1 MYKIS
6 ELARMGS
13 VSVRTLHHY
22 DAIGLLKPS
31 GHSEGGYRLYSD
43 EDAQTLQQILFF
55 RELGF
60 PLKEIKEIIE
70 DPSFDRDKALLNHRS
85 LLQKKA
91 ERLQQLLATIDY
103 TLAVNEG
110 NQPVDGKKLF
120 GGFNMED
127 MKEYQKKY
135 REEAA
140 GKYGEKIV
148 AQAEERT
155 SRYTDED
162 WENNQK
168 GMNAIFR
175 KIADGMEGGP
185 ESEEVQQAVDEWRK
199 FITDHYYDC
208 TPDIFRGLADVYT
221 GDERF
226 RHNIDQ
232 IKPGL
237 AAFMSDAI
245 IIYCDRLN

>member
-31 GHSEGGYRLYSD
+31 GHSEGGYRLYSGD
-43 EDAQTLQQILFF
+43 DAQTLQQILFF

-60 PLKEIKEIIE
+60 PLKVIKEIIE
-70 DPSFDRDKALLNHRS
+70 DPSFDRKQALLNHRS
-85 LLQKKA
+85 LLQKKV
-91 ERLQQLLATIDY
+91 ERLQQMLTTIDY
-103 TLAVNEG
+103 TLAINEG
-110 NQPVDGKKLF
+110 NQQVDGKKLF
-120 GGFNMED
+120 GGFSMED

-135 REEAA
+135 RDEAA
-140 GKYGEKIV
+140 EKYGKKIV
-148 AQAEERT
+148 DQAEERT
-155 SRYTDED
+155 SQYTDED
-162 WENNQK
+162 WDNNQK
-168 GMNAIFR
+168 GMNAIFH
-175 KIADGMEGGP
+175 KIADGMADGP
-185 ESEEVQQAVDEWRK
+185 ESEDVQKAVAEWRQ

-208 TPDIFRGLADVYT
+208 TPDIFIGLADIYT

-237 AAFMSDAI
+237 ATFMSDAI
-245 IIYCDRLN
+245 IIYCDLLK